1 MASQPDTQPVEANP
15 TQTQTQTQ
23 TPTTATQA
31 ATQQTP
37 PAPEKSDDT
46 TSTEVP
52 THNPADEKSSDD
64 KTLDE
69 KTLQEDPVE
78 KSVDKTNEE
87 KAADDKDAAAVEDE
101 SVYPKG
107 LKLTLI
113 LTSLCLAVFLVAL
126 DQTIIAPALGAITA
140 QYGSVSDIG
149 WYGSAY
155 LLTTTALQPLYG
167 AIYKHFNIKIAYLVA
182 ILIFEIGSV
191 VTAAAPTST
200 AFIVGRA
207 IAGIGTAGLFSGSIV
222 ILSYTMPLRLRP
234 LAFGLIGG
242 MWGIASVAGPL
253 LGGALTDHATWR
265 WCFYINLPIGGIA
278 MAVIIF
284 FLHLPRSH
292 NLQGLT
298 VKERLR
304 KLDILGAALF
314 LPAIISLLLA
324 LQWGGNR
331 YKWNAPTTIG
341 LFVCFAGLLVIFG
354 AVQLRKGPN
363 GTLPPWLFGNRNVA
377 CAMAFAFCFGGAFF
391 PLIYYLS
398 LYFQAVQGVS
408 AVQAGIKILPLLLAV
423 VLSSM
428 ASGALISWLG
438 YYSAVTIPCLALFV
452 AGAGALTTLDVGTG
466 LPKWFGFQVLAGLGV
481 GPGFQLGV
489 LVVQTVLKLEDVPV
503 ATACVQFFQALGGAV
518 MIAVAQ
524 TLFQTGLMDEV
535 RKNVPGIDPHIFINS
550 GADQVREVLKKLGR
564 EEALDAVLD
573 AYMVGLRDTFYVTLA
588 CAAAALVACC
598 GLQWKSVKKDGKG
611 SAPVAAV

>member
-1 MASQPDTQPVEANP
+1 MASPPDPTPVEVKP
-15 TQTQTQTQ
+15 TQVHVQSQPQ
-23 TPTTATQA
+23 PQL
-31 ATQQTP
+31 
-37 PAPEKSDDT
+37 EKSDDT

-52 THNPADEKSSDD
+52 THDPIDEKASVDKAFD
-64 KTLDE
+64 EKTLDE
-69 KTLQEDPVE
+69 GAAEKPVE
-78 KSVDKTNEE
+78 KSQDET
-87 KAADDKDAAAVEDE
+87 AADENANGSVEDE
-101 SVYPKG
+101 SIYPKG

-140 QYGSVSDIG
+140 QYNSVGDIG

-167 AIYKHFNIKIAYLVA
+167 AIYKHFNIKIAYLIA
-182 ILIFEIGSV
+182 IFIFEVGSV

-200 AFIVGRA
+200 AFIIGRA
-207 IAGIGTAGLFSGSIV
+207 VAGIGTAGLFSGSIV

-265 WCFYINLPIGGIA
+265 WCFYINLPIGGVA
-278 MAVIIF
+278 MA
-284 FLHLPRSH
+284 
-292 NLQGLT
+292 
-298 VKERLR
+298 
-304 KLDILGAALF
+304 
-314 LPAIISLLLA
+314 
-324 LQWGGNR
+324 WGGNK
-331 YKWNAPTTIG
+331 YKWNAPTTVG
-341 LFVCFAGLLVIFG
+341 LFVCFAGLLVLFG
-354 AVQLRKGPN
+354 VVQLRKGPN
-363 GTLPPWLFGNRNVA
+363 GTLPPWLFRNRNVV
-377 CAMAFAFCFGGAFF
+377 CAMLFAFCFGGAFF

-408 AVQAGIKILPLLLAV
+408 AVQAGIKILPLLLSV
-423 VLSSM
+423 VLSSIV
-428 ASGALISWLG
+428 SGALISWLG
-438 YYSAVTIPCLALFV
+438 YYSAVTLPCLALFV

-466 LPKWFGFQVLAGLGV
+466 LPEWFGFQVLAGLGV

-524 TLFQTGLMDEV
+524 SLFQTGLMDGV
-535 RKNVPGIDPHIFINS
+535 RKNVLGIEPRIFINS
-550 GADQVREVLKKLGR
+550 GADQVRELLENLGR
-564 EEALDAVLD
+564 EDALGDVLD

-588 CAAAALVACC
+588 CAAVAFVACA
-598 GLQWKSVKKDGKG
+598 GLEWKSVKKDGKG
-611 SAPVAAV
+611 AAVVAAV

>member
-1 MASQPDTQPVEANP
+1 MASPPETTPVEVKP
-15 TQTQTQTQ
+15 TQVHAQPQPQ
-23 TPTTATQA
+23 PQL
-31 ATQQTP
+31 
-37 PAPEKSDDT
+37 EKSDDT

-52 THNPADEKSSDD
+52 THDPIDEKASVDRD
-64 KTLDE
+64 RAFDE
-69 KTLQEDPVE
+69 KTLDDGAAEKPVE
-78 KSVDKTNEE
+78 KSQDEP
-87 KAADDKDAAAVEDE
+87 AADANANGSVEDE
-101 SVYPKG
+101 SIYPKG

-140 QYGSVSDIG
+140 QYNSVGDIG

-167 AIYKHFNIKIAYLVA
+167 AIYKHFNVKIAFLIA
-182 ILIFEIGSV
+182 IFIFEVGSV

-200 AFIVGRA
+200 AFIIGRA
-207 IAGIGTAGLFSGSIV
+207 VAGIGTAGLFSGSIV
-222 ILSYTMPLRLRP
+222 ILSYTMPLP
-234 LAFGLIGG
+234 
-242 MWGIASVAGPL
+242 GPL

-265 WCFYINLPIGGIA
+265 WCFYINLPIGGVA
-278 MAVIIF
+278 MAVIVF
-284 FLHLPRSH
+284 FLHLPKNSH

-298 VKERLR
+298 VKERVKR
-304 KLDILGAALF
+304 LDIIGALLF
-314 LPAIISLLLA
+314 LPAIVSLLLA
-324 LQWGGNR
+324 LQWGGNK

-341 LFVCFAGLLVIFG
+341 LFVCFAGLLVLFG
-354 AVQLRKGPN
+354 VVQLRKGPN
-363 GTLPPWLFGNRNVA
+363 GTLPPWLFRNRNVV
-377 CAMAFAFCFGGAFF
+377 CAMLFAFCFGGAFF

-408 AVQAGIKILPLLLAV
+408 AVQAGIKILPLLLSV
-423 VLSSM
+423 VLSSIV
-428 ASGALISWLG
+428 SGALISWLG
-438 YYSAVTIPCLALFV
+438 YYSAVTLPCLALFV

-524 TLFQTGLMDEV
+524 SLFQTGLMDGV
-535 RKNVPGIDPHIFINS
+535 RKNVPGIEPRIFINS
-550 GADQVREVLKKLGR
+550 GADQVRELLERLGR
-564 EEALDAVLD
+564 EDALGDVLD

-588 CAAAALVACC
+588 CAAVAFVACA
-598 GLQWKSVKKDGKG
+598 GLEWKSVKKDGNG
-611 SAPVAAV
+611 AAAVAAV

>member
-1 MASQPDTQPVEANP
+1 MASPPDPTPVEVKP
-15 TQTQTQTQ
+15 TQVHVQSQPQ
-23 TPTTATQA
+23 PQL
-31 ATQQTP
+31 
-37 PAPEKSDDT
+37 EKSDDT

-52 THNPADEKSSDD
+52 THDPIDEKASVDKAFD
-64 KTLDE
+64 EKTLDE
-69 KTLQEDPVE
+69 GAAEKPVE
-78 KSVDKTNEE
+78 KSQDET
-87 KAADDKDAAAVEDE
+87 AADENANGSVEDE
-101 SVYPKG
+101 SIYPKG

-140 QYGSVSDIG
+140 QYNSVGDIG

-167 AIYKHFNIKIAYLVA
+167 AIYKHFNIKIAYLIA
-182 ILIFEIGSV
+182 IFIFEVGSV

-200 AFIVGRA
+200 AFIIGRA
-207 IAGIGTAGLFSGSIV
+207 VAGIGTAGLFSGSIV

-265 WCFYINLPIGGIA
+265 WCFYINLPIGGVA
-278 MAVIIF
+278 MAVIVF
-284 FLHLPRSH
+284 FLHLPKNSH

-298 VKERLR
+298 VKERVKR
-304 KLDILGAALF
+304 LDIIGALLF
-314 LPAIISLLLA
+314 LPAIVSLLLA
-324 LQWGGNR
+324 LQWGGNK
-331 YKWNAPTTIG
+331 YKWNAPTTVG
-341 LFVCFAGLLVIFG
+341 LFVCFAGLLVLFG
-354 AVQLRKGPN
+354 VVQLRKGPN
-363 GTLPPWLFGNRNVA
+363 GTLPPWLFRNRNVV
-377 CAMAFAFCFGGAFF
+377 CAMLFAFCFGGAFF

-408 AVQAGIKILPLLLAV
+408 AVQAGIKILPLLLSV
-423 VLSSM
+423 VLSSIV
-428 ASGALISWLG
+428 SGALISWLG
-438 YYSAVTIPCLALFV
+438 YYSAVTLPCLALFV

-466 LPKWFGFQVLAGLGV
+466 LPEWFGFQVLAGLGV

-524 TLFQTGLMDEV
+524 SLFQTGLMDGV
-535 RKNVPGIDPHIFINS
+535 RKNVPGIEPRIFINS
-550 GADQVREVLKKLGR
+550 GADQVRELLENLGR
-564 EEALDAVLD
+564 EDALGDVLD

-588 CAAAALVACC
+588 CAAVAFVACA
-598 GLQWKSVKKDGKG
+598 GLEWKSVKKDGKG
-611 SAPVAAV
+611 AAVVAAV